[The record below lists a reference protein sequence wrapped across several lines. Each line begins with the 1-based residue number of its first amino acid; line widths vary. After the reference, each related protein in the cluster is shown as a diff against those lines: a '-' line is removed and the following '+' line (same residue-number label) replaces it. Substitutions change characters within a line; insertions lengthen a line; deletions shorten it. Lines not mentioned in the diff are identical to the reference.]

1 MATYRPKYH
10 IYQFPTPLKFKPDWT
25 KIATYAI
32 CGLFCLGVW
41 GLVIAYCVEKIR

>member
-1 MATYRPKYH
+1 MATYRPRY
-10 IYQFPTPLKFKPDWT
+10 IYKMPPTTLKFKPDWT
-25 KIATYAI
+25 KIAAYTV